1 MLLNKLQS
9 ANEILNNLIEIT
21 NQDIDNIK
29 EANHEKVFA
38 NIEKK
43 ENLAIEFQ
51 NTKNEIDYILSNRNK
66 PLEEIFT
73 PEEEQ
78 KFEEFKN
85 LLNEFHQ
92 RHKLFSKLSFSIT
105 NFYNTL
111 LNKIKGKKQ
120 VTYEKEYAPNSN
132 LRIKA

>member
-73 PEEEQ
+73 PEEEK